1 MIEMQES
8 ICHLLYQTLF
18 HVLSSLSKNS
28 PLEKLEKKLKRLQVS
43 TFTKKYGV
51 SRKNGKKKTRPTN
64 KKKRWLALHAKKIQ
78 PFPPPSVFVTTKK
91 QIQIPAKLEPNST
104 HRKGCSLSVSP
115 CFPKCLFFV
124 FFKLFLQG
132 GLPRLGEVNTGPG

>member
-1 MIEMQES
+1 MQES

>member
-18 HVLSSLSKNS
+18 HVSSSLSKNS

-51 SRKNGKKKTRPTN
+51 SRKNGKKKNTSNQQKEKMASSSCKKNPAFSPSLRFCHN
-64 KKKRWLALHAKKIQ
+64 KKTNPNPSKIG
-78 PFPPPSVFVTTKK
+78 
-91 QIQIPAKLEPNST
+91 AKLNSSQGVLT
-104 HRKGCSLSVSP
+104 FRFAVLSEVS
-115 CFPKCLFFV
+115 FLCLF
-124 FFKLFLQG
+124 
-132 GLPRLGEVNTGPG
+132 